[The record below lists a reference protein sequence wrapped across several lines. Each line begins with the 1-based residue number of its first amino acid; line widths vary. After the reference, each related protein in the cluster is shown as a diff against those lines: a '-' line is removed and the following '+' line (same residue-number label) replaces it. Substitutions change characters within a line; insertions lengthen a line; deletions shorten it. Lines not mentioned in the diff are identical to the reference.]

1 MRVRVPEALSA
12 LSLFSFD
19 QELNVMEKVVTDK
32 RQVTHFNQIEKIY
45 IQHGFDK
52 TRKLEKWKKRRAP
65 SRRGRDI
72 VRVLETKKCVSHQ

>member
-1 MRVRVPEALSA
+1 
-12 LSLFSFD
+12 
-19 QELNVMEKVVTDK
+19 MEKVVTDK
-32 RQVTHFNQIEKIY
+32 RQVTHLNQIEKIY

-65 SRRGRDI
+65 SGRGRDI

>member
-1 MRVRVPEALSA
+1 
-12 LSLFSFD
+12 
-19 QELNVMEKVVTDK
+19 MEKVVTDK
-32 RQVTHFNQIEKIY
+32 RQVTHLNQIEKIY

-72 VRVLETKKCVSHQ
+72 VRVLETKNVSAINSVSMGAPGSRATCHFTDFHET

>member
-1 MRVRVPEALSA
+1 
-12 LSLFSFD
+12 
-19 QELNVMEKVVTDK
+19 MEKVVTDK

-52 TRKLEKWKKRRAP
+52 TRKLEKRKKRRAP

-72 VRVLETKKCVSHQ
+72 VRVLERKNVSAINSVSMRAPGMPFQRFP